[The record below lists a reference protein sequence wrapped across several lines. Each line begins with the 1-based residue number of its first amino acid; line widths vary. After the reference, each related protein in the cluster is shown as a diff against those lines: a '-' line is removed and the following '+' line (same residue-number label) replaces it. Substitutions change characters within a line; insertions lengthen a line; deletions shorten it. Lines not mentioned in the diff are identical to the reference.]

1 MLNPSIKITLEILN
15 LIAKIDEFKGE
26 WKAIGNLAPDR
37 LHALKHVATIES
49 IGSSTRIEGAKLT
62 DQEIELL
69 LSGLDKKS
77 FGSRDE
83 QEVAGYAKVMNVVFE
98 SYEEIPFTENYIRQL
113 HKELL

>member
-49 IGSSTRIEGAKLT
+49 RIIGVRVELNLWLPPPNRPVKASISSRNRSLPTIMPLLVAFRICSNTVSLK
-62 DQEIELL
+62 
-69 LSGLDKKS
+69 
-77 FGSRDE
+77 
-83 QEVAGYAKVMNVVFE
+83 
-98 SYEEIPFTENYIRQL
+98 
-113 HKELL
+113 